1 MTVSWY
7 AMRSKPNKEDF
18 LAGQIQAHGVE
29 VFFPVLLVNPV
40 NPRARK
46 VRAYFPNYL
55 FVHVDLDLVNVSDL
69 RWMPGASGLVSFDG
83 EPASVP
89 DLLIAT
95 LRKQVD
101 QHNAS
106 LRDREK
112 NFRQGDVVR
121 IQDGPFAGYEA
132 VFDTHISGQD
142 RVRVLLS
149 LLQRRQVPVEMESK
163 QIRRV
168 RRNG

>member
-1 MTVSWY
+1 MTLSWY
-7 AMRSKPNKEDF
+7 AMRSKSNKESF
-18 LAGQIQAHGVE
+18 LAGQLESHGVE
-29 VFFPVLLVNPV
+29 AFFPVLRVNPV

-46 VRAYFPNYL
+46 LRPYFPNYL
-55 FVHVDLDLVNVSDL
+55 FIHVDLDDVNVSDL

-89 DLLIAT
+89 DLLIAAIK
-95 LRKQVD
+95 KQVD
-101 QHNAS
+101 LFNETIQNQQ
-106 LRDREK
+106 K
-112 NFRQGDVVR
+112 NFQHGDSVL

-149 LLQRRQVPVEMESK
+149 LLQSRQMPVEIASR

-168 RRNG
+168 KRR

>member
-1 MTVSWY
+1 MTESWY

-18 LAGQIQAHGVE
+18 LAGQLQAHGVE
-29 VFFPVLLVNPV
+29 VYFPVLRMKPV

-55 FVHVDLDLVNVSDL
+55 FVHVNLDVVNVSDL

-83 EPASVP
+83 MPASVP
-89 DLLIAT
+89 DSLIAA
-95 LRKQVD
+95 LKKQID
-101 QHNAS
+101 QHNETI
-106 LRDREK
+106 RDQKK
-112 NFRQGDVVR
+112 NFRQGDRVL

-142 RVRVLLS
+142 RVKVLLS
-149 LLQRRQVPVEMESK
+149 LLQHRQMPVEIEAGK
-163 QIRRV
+163 IRRV
-168 RRNG
+168 KRR

>member
-1 MTVSWY
+1 MTTSWY
-7 AMRSKPNKEDF
+7 AMRSKPNKETF
-18 LAGQIQAHGVE
+18 LAGQLEAHGVE
-29 VFFPVLLVNPV
+29 VFFPVLRVTPV
-40 NPRARK
+40 NPRSRK

-55 FVHVDLDLVNVSDL
+55 FVHVDLDVVNVSDL

-95 LRKQVD
+95 VKKQVD
-101 QHNAS
+101 QHNS
-106 LRDREK
+106 LIRDAEK
-112 NFRQGDVVR
+112 NFQHGDSVL

-149 LLQRRQVPVEMESK
+149 LLQSRQLPIEIASR

-168 RRNG
+168 KRP